1 MNVLSMFDLKGE
13 KAIEAGVDII
23 DTAIRQ
29 RQRCYQRF
37 HSGYW

>member
-29 RQRCYQRF
+29 
-37 HSGYW
+37 S